1 MGSRIAPAGVIPMP
15 SAGLTVYIFDNNLTL
30 MRIPW
35 KINVSPRF
43 ELVLALWSVLSER
56 ARRHAGWRRMMRGRL
71 PAEFGRAI
79 EALGGSPELWILFF
93 DAPGR
98 SPLEKEV
105 SEVVASIRRRPA
117 SELARG
123 LLGTLLHDERLGADL
138 FACEISIEWA
148 LAALPRRKREW
159 LGFMGLYPYA
169 PDRPMAKAVQRMI
182 EDSDGFRRDSLTALD
197 SFAET
202 FAGEW
207 RRLRPQLE
215 RSAGEARKLLAEGDW
230 PAIGRSLGL
239 NIEFDLARQ
248 QMRALRGGY
257 ALAFAELGEAIFL
270 PSAFNELQF
279 WTVVEDDGGKSD
291 PLIPWLDPSIR
302 LSLESAELL
311 SEPSLVRD
319 AALVFRALGDATRFA
334 MAALLARRPM
344 SSAELGRQLSLSKPT
359 VAHHVH
365 ELRQAG
371 LLQEQND
378 GKAVILSLDRAAIE
392 GLSAAASAQLF
403 ERKEAPALAR
413 SRRRS

>member
-1 MGSRIAPAGVIPMP
+1 MSI
-15 SAGLTVYIFDNNLTL
+15 S
-30 MRIPW
+30 W
-35 KINVSPRF
+35 KIRVSPRF
-43 ELVLALWSVLSER
+43 ELVLALWSVLSGR
-56 ARRHAGWRRMMRGRL
+56 ATRHTGWRRTMRERL
-71 PAEFGRAI
+71 PASFNQAI
-79 EALGGSPELWILFF
+79 GALGGSAELWILFF

-98 SPLEKEV
+98 RPLEKDV
-105 SEVVASIRRRPA
+105 GDVVASIRRRPA
-117 SELARG
+117 ADLARG
-123 LLGTLLHDERLGADL
+123 LLGTLLHDESLGARL
-138 FACEISIEWA
+138 FVREISVGEA

-169 PDRPMAKAVQRMI
+169 PERPMAKAVTRMI
-182 EDSDGFRRDSLTALD
+182 DDPEGFRSDALTALD
-197 SFAET
+197 SFAGI

-215 RSAGEARKLLAEGDW
+215 RSATEAQKLLADGDW
-230 PAIGRSLGL
+230 PAIGRLLGL

-257 ALAFAELGEAIFL
+257 ALPFTELGEAIFL

-279 WTVVEDDGGKSD
+279 WTVVEDENGKTD

-302 LSLESAELL
+302 LSLESP
-311 SEPSLVRD
+311 EPSVAPPAVRD

-334 MAALLARRPM
+334 MAGLLARRPM

-371 LLQEQND
+371 LLREQGD
-378 GKAVILSLDRAAIE
+378 GKAIILSLDRAAIE
-392 GLSAAASAQLF
+392 GLSEIASAQLF
-403 ERKEAPALAR
+403 ETREAPPLMR

>member
-1 MGSRIAPAGVIPMP
+1 
-15 SAGLTVYIFDNNLTL
+15 
-30 MRIPW
+30 MR
-35 KINVSPRF
+35 
-43 ELVLALWSVLSER
+43 E
-56 ARRHAGWRRMMRGRL
+56 RL
-71 PAEFGRAI
+71 PRASGGAFDRAI
-79 EALGGSPELWILFF
+79 DALGGSAELWILFF

-98 SPLEKEV
+98 RPLEKEV
-105 SEVVASIRRRPA
+105 GEVLASIRRRPA
-117 SELARG
+117 DELARS
-123 LLGTLLHDERLGADL
+123 LLGMLLHSEDLGARL
-138 FACEISIEWA
+138 FAREISIGEA

-169 PDRPMAKAVQRMI
+169 PERPMAKATLRMI
-182 EDSDGFRRDSLTALD
+182 EDPDGFRRDALTALD
-197 SFAET
+197 SFAEV

-215 RSAGEARKLLAEGDW
+215 RSASEAQKLLAGGDW

-239 NIEFDLARQ
+239 NIEFDLGKQ

-257 ALAFAELGEAIFL
+257 VLPFAGLGEAIFL

-291 PLIPWLDPSIR
+291 PLIPWLDPTIR
-302 LSLESAELL
+302 LSLQSPEPA
-311 SEPSLVRD
+311 SEPAPVRD

-334 MAALLARRPM
+334 MAGLLARRPM

-371 LLQEQND
+371 LLTEQTD

-392 GLSAAASAQLF
+392 GLSAVASAQLF
-403 ERKEAPALAR
+403 ETREAPALTR

>member
-1 MGSRIAPAGVIPMP
+1 MGLIPMP
-15 SAGLTVYIFDNNLTL
+15 SAALTKLIFDNNLTPML
-30 MRIPW
+30 ISW
-35 KINVSPRF
+35 KIRVSPRF
-43 ELVLALWSVLSER
+43 ELVLGLWSVLSER
-56 ARRHAGWRRMMRGRL
+56 AVRHAGWRRTMRERL
-71 PAEFGRAI
+71 RGVSSGAFSRAL
-79 EALGGSPELWILFF
+79 EALGGSPEIWILFF

-98 SPLEKEV
+98 RPLEKEV
-105 SEVVASIRRRPA
+105 GEVVASIRRRPA
-117 SELARG
+117 AELARG
-123 LLGTLLHDERLGADL
+123 LLGTLLHSESLGARL
-138 FACEISIEWA
+138 FAREISVPQA

-169 PDRPMAKAVQRMI
+169 SERPIAKAVLRMI
-182 EDSDGFRRDSLTALD
+182 EDPEGFRRDALTVLD
-197 SFAET
+197 SFAEI

-215 RSAGEARKLLAEGDW
+215 RSASEAQKLLADGDW

-239 NIEFDLARQ
+239 NIEFDLAKQ

-257 ALAFAELGEAIFL
+257 ALPFAELGEANFL

-279 WTVVEDDGGKSD
+279 WTVVQDDGGKTD
-291 PLIPWLDPSIR
+291 PLIPWLDPSIH
-302 LSLESAELL
+302 LSLQSPKPAAEG
-311 SEPSLVRD
+311 PPVRD

-334 MAALLARRPM
+334 MAGLLARRPM

-371 LLQEQND
+371 LLREQND
-378 GKAVILSLDRAAIE
+378 GKAIILFLDRAAIE

-403 ERKEAPALAR
+403 EAKDAPALAR